1 MQATAG
7 SCYQRGPCQHYL
19 MNLRRIAALLRE
31 LADEIDPGE
40 PKTSK
45 ATPVKKP
52 PRPRRFPPPLNP
64 VSEEDVE
71 RARKML
77 RRRGM
82 IP

>member
-1 MQATAG
+1 
-7 SCYQRGPCQHYL
+7 

-40 PKTSK
+40 PKTK

-52 PRPRRFPPPLNP
+52 PRPRRFPPPRGIAK
-64 VSEEDVE
+64 EEDVE

-77 RRRGM
+77 RRHGM